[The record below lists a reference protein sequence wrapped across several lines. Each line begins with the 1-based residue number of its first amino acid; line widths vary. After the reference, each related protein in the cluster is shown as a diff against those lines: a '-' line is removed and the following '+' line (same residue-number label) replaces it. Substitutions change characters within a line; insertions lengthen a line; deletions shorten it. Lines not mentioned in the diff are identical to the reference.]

1 MAFQVSALRLSK
13 QVKSLPLLPVAPR
26 ASSVRHSIQSNSSGS
41 QSVPDR
47 RVNMASRA
55 GYELAFAASP
65 TSTPSRL
72 GRYKKVAVSCD
83 GAQCSNVAREILQ
96 QGGNAVDAAIAA
108 LFCNAVV
115 NPQSAGLGGGCHMTI
130 YDPLTRTAK
139 CLDARETAPLAATE
153 NMFEADPSLAKK
165 GGLAVAVPGELAG
178 YWAAHETYGRLP
190 WSQLIQPAVKL
201 AENGV
206 PVNRHLAEVLRCGAE
221 SIRKEPSMRSYVD
234 ETTGRVLQVGDTFK
248 LPALADTL
256 KQVGRHG
263 IQVFYDGP
271 IGDKMVED
279 VRLRGGILTKEDLR
293 QYRAE
298 WVEPVQVELKNNLT
312 LYSHPP
318 PGSGVVTA
326 YIMRLLDGHVGSGA
340 MDGDNPV
347 TYHRI
352 AEAIKH
358 AFGQRTKLSDP
369 RFHPEVNQ
377 LAELLISDSFVDE
390 TRSKMCDASTWDDPA
405 YYGAACNA
413 PEDHGT
419 SHVSIVDETG
429 MAVAV
434 TSTIN
439 LHFGAG
445 FASAQTGIILNNEMA
460 DFSLSCSENC
470 YGLPPNFINMV
481 KPGKRP
487 LSSMTPTIVVNS
499 SSGRVRLVIGAA
511 GGIRI
516 TTSTVYAM
524 IRNLWFGE
532 DIKEAIDSPRFHHQL
547 FPMTLNYEEGFPKEM
562 VKQLANRGHQTSQE
576 NTRGG
581 SVYGISVE
589 QEDDDEFYLY
599 ANADYRKGGDV
610 AGF

>member
-1 MAFQVSALRLSK
+1 ML
-13 QVKSLPLLPVAPR
+13 
-26 ASSVRHSIQSNSSGS
+26 H
-41 QSVPDR
+41 DR
-47 RVNMASRA
+47 WLN
-55 GYELAFAASP
+55 ELALDGDDSRWQKNEHDLG
-65 TSTPSRL
+65 TSFTR
-72 GRYKKVAVSCD
+72 
-83 GAQCSNVAREILQ
+83 ARTR
-96 QGGNAVDAAIAA
+96 GNAVDAAIAA

-115 NPQSAGLGGGCHMTI
+115 NPQSAGIGGGCHMTI
-130 YDPLTRTAK
+130 YDPVTQTAK

-153 NMFEADPSLAKK
+153 DMYEADPSLAKK

-178 YWAAHETYGRLP
+178 YWAAHQTYGRLP
-190 WSQLIQPAVKL
+190 WSQLIQPAIKL
-201 AENGV
+201 AEGGV
-206 PVNRHLAEVLRCGAE
+206 AVNRHLADVLQCGAE
-221 SIRKEPSMRSYVD
+221 SIRKEPSMRSFVD
-234 ETTGRVLQVGDTFK
+234 ETTSRVLQVGDTFK
-248 LPALADTL
+248 LPALAETL
-256 KQVGRHG
+256 KQIGRHG
-263 IQVFYDGP
+263 IQVFYDGL
-271 IGDKMVED
+271 IGDKMVDD

-298 WVEPVQVELKNNLT
+298 WVEPIQVKLKNNLT

-326 YIMRLLDGHVGSGA
+326 YIMRLLDGLVGPDG
-340 MDGDNPV
+340 MDRDNPL

-369 RFHPEVNQ
+369 RFHPEVNE

-390 TRSKMCDASTWDDPA
+390 TRSKMCDSMTSDDPA
-405 YYGAACNA
+405 YYGAACSN

-419 SHVSIVDETG
+419 SHVSIVDENG

-445 FASAQTGIILNNEMA
+445 FASAQTGIILNDEMA
-460 DFSLSCSENC
+460 DFSMSCAANC
-470 YGLPPNFINMV
+470 YGLPPNFLNMV

-487 LSSMTPTIVVNS
+487 LSSMTPTVIVNS

-516 TTSTVYAM
+516 TTSTIYAM
-524 IRNLWFGE
+524 IRNLWLGE

-547 FPMTLNYEEGFPKEM
+547 FPMTLHYEKGLPKEM
-562 VKQLANRGHQTSQE
+562 VKQLANRGHQMSQE